1 MSADTYFYMGS
12 ADTAEDTD
20 PCMRHYTLGK
30 DYGEISLRDH
40 LNSKKQIKKLG
51 RLIEQGCFKFTNLTN
66 YHFYVNVPTCTWMR
80 GKTRASAL
88 Q

>member
-30 DYGEISLRDH
+30 DYGARSATTPRRQREGEGGE
-40 LNSKKQIKKLG
+40 G
-51 RLIEQGCFKFTNLTN
+51 RK
-66 YHFYVNVPTCTWMR
+66 R
-80 GKTRASAL
+80 RAPVGATV
-88 Q
+88 